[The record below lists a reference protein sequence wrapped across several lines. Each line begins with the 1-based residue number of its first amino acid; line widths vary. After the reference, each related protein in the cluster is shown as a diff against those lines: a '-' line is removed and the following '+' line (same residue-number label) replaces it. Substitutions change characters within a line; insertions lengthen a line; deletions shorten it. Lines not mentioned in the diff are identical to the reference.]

1 MWVLGNGESRQQVN
15 VKNLKGIKIGC
26 NAIIRDYKVDHLIC
40 VDRRM
45 VEEAIGYNTKIYTRK
60 DWLSTYKNF
69 NVMHVP
75 DLIHQGKE
83 RWDEPFHWGSG
94 PYALLLAATLK
105 SKKINMLGFDLY
117 SKTKTVNNIYKGTKS
132 YDPIDKNPVDPRYW
146 VHQISKVFEWFPKTK
161 FKIYQTKDWS
171 MPESWKKGNVS
182 LDNIENL
189 YYNK

>member
-83 RWDEPFHWGSG
+83 RLDEPFHWGSG
-94 PYALLLAATLK
+94 PYAVLLATFL
-105 SKKINMLGFDLY
+105 SKYIKLIGFDLY
-117 SKTKTVNNIYKGTKS
+117 GIDGKLNNVYENTSG
-132 YDPIDKNPVDPRYW
+132 YLKNTDDQV
-146 VHQISKVFEWFPKTK
+146 
-161 FKIYQTKDWS
+161 DWS
-171 MPESWKKGNVS
+171 YWEYQLAKIFELNQDKTFHIYNLEDWKLPKQWNFSNIKV
-182 LDNIENL
+182 DNIVNL
-189 YYNK
+189 